1 MSATVYVKVEILPPF
16 SGWYIAPLANLDLSD
31 LEGTEPGE
39 GFTVTRVDM
48 TDDEFAK
55 LPDFQG
61 F

>member
-16 SGWYIAPLANLDLSD
+16 SGWYIAPLASLDLSD
-31 LEGTEPGE
+31 LKGTEHGE
-39 GFTVTRVDM
+39 GYTVTRFAM

-55 LPDFQG
+55 LPDFEG